1 MRLLTLPQP
10 KVRFKLCIS
19 IFKIKSRI
27 FSKTCTYKIL
37 QGCGAKKTTEK
48 TECPECD
55 PIVMIN
61 NKLNKLI
68 KCASKKESE
77 AEVRILVRMMNHQMI
92 MVIKKKI
99 VNVSLVLCSNNQ
111 RYYILSSIHIY
122 VAIVC
127 ITSFQECAF
136 AFAL

>member
-1 MRLLTLPQP
+1 
-10 KVRFKLCIS
+10 
-19 IFKIKSRI
+19 
-27 FSKTCTYKIL
+27 
-37 QGCGAKKTTEK
+37 
-48 TECPECD
+48 
-55 PIVMIN
+55 MIN

-111 RYYILSSIHIY
+111 RYYMLSSIHIY
-122 VAIVC
+122 VATVFV
-127 ITSFQECAF
+127 TSLQECQNKGKTTTKTSTQHVTF
-136 AFAL
+136 DQID